1 MLKKKKAVDE
11 SSDHILQGM
20 KTFLHLLHAWNIRLC
35 SNPQQWRPPQWLW
48 SWQELL
54 RLVWSLGPLGTCLGK
69 NSRKRLVTRLSG
81 QRSPGSRRFWR
92 QDFVKEKKSM
102 PGHTGVSLWGV
113 FAGSQ
118 ATETAGRS
126 LKQKC
131 FFIIVLMI
139 PILALKHSHLDNHE
153 LCCVFV
159 FIAHC
164 HKLLSL

>member
-1 MLKKKKAVDE
+1 
-11 SSDHILQGM
+11 M
-20 KTFLHLLHAWNIRLC
+20 KTFLNLLRAWNLWLC
-35 SNPQQWRPPQWLW
+35 SNPQQWRPPQWFW
-48 SWQELL
+48 SWQDLL
-54 RLVWSLGPLGTCLGK
+54 PLVWSLRPLGTCLGK

-81 QRSPGSRRFWR
+81 QRSPGSRPFWG
-92 QDFVKEKKSM
+92 QDFAMETKSM
-102 PGHTGVSLWGV
+102 PGRTGVSLWEV

-139 PILALKHSHLDNHE
+139 PFLALKHNHLDSHE

-164 HKLLSL
+164 HQLLSL